1 MPWKQQP
8 EVWGL
13 VGALIISLLSG
24 FIAIANRLAGG
35 QKFSLLWLAAQ
46 LAGAVLT
53 GYLVYDAYP
62 ILNVQPWWPSWITM
76 PISVALAGHFGGKA
90 FSLAES
96 LLYKKY
102 NIPPETREP
111 TN

>member
-8 EVWGL
+8 DLWGL
-13 VGALIISLLSG
+13 VGALVISLLSG

-35 QKFSLLWLAAQ
+35 QKFSVLWLAAQ
-46 LAGAVLT
+46 VAGAVLA

-62 ILNVQPWWPSWITM
+62 LLVTQSWWPSWVTM

-90 FSLAES
+90 FALVEK
-96 LLYKKY
+96 LLYRKY
-102 NIPPETREP
+102 NLPPDGET
-111 TN
+111 NQ

>member
-8 EVWGL
+8 DLWGL
-13 VGALIISLLSG
+13 VGALVISLLSG

-46 LAGAVLT
+46 VAGAVLA

-62 ILNVQPWWPSWITM
+62 LLIAQTWWPSWLTM

-90 FSLAES
+90 FALAEK
-96 LLYKKY
+96 LLYRQIKI
-102 NIPPETREP
+102 IPDGET
-111 TN
+111 NQ